1 MQKSDCQLTDIIL
14 CGSPCSEN
22 DFSSDEIVQLADVG
36 DTISTTGQRED
47 WSIATKKYFEFGS
60 GPRKLMSTV
69 CHGYG
74 GRVEGSKG

>member
-22 DFSSDEIVQLADVG
+22 DFSSEEIVQLAGLD

-47 WSIATKKYFEFGS
+47 WSIATNNYFEFGS
-60 GPRKLMSTV
+60 GPRKSMSIV

-74 GRVEGSKG
+74 GRVEGSNG